1 MTHMIL
7 TRRFF
12 ALAAATAVVT
22 GGALLPTT
30 AFAAAPVARHT
41 VPADVPADHGGE
53 YSTLL
58 YTEDMNQTGSGSTHI
73 RTDHWKPGPWDPGHG
88 DHDGDG
94 YGGGGSNGGVHTK
107 GGDWRKHPVCITA
120 PCVL

>member
-12 ALAAATAVVT
+12 ALAAASAVVT

-30 AFAAAPVARHT
+30 AFAAAPVAQHT
-41 VPADVPADHGGE
+41 MTADARADHR
-53 YSTLL
+53 
-58 YTEDMNQTGSGSTHI
+58 N
-73 RTDHWKPGPWDPGHG
+73 PGPWDPGHG

-94 YGGGGSNGGVHTK
+94 YGGRGGNGGVHTK
-107 GGDWRKHPVCITA
+107 GDDWRKHPVCFAA
-120 PCVL
+120 PCEL